1 MAITNY
7 TIENFPSVNVSAQI
21 GDLVYYSM
29 PSTSGGFNTSSL
41 TVTFV
46 FGTITSTTSTSVSVQ
61 YDDLIASPPP
71 WGAFIFFQKDKKV
84 NVSSI
89 LGYYM
94 QVDFVNDSKEKAELF
109 SVGSEVS
116 ESSK

>member
-1 MAITNY
+1 
-7 TIENFPSVNVSAQI
+7 
-21 GDLVYYSM
+21 M
-29 PSTSGGFNTSSL
+29 P
-41 TVTFV
+41 
-46 FGTITSTTSTSVSVQ
+46 
-61 YDDLIASPPP
+61 
-71 WGAFIFFQKDKKV
+71 
-84 NVSSI
+84 SI